1 MTKLEKLI
9 SKVKQQAAQKAKQQ
23 AAQKAKQTEAAIYGR
38 MTIVQLKELAYGN
51 PDEERIIEIF
61 ASVDGLD
68 LLERE

>member
-9 SKVKQQAAQKAKQQ
+9 SKVKQQ

>member
-9 SKVKQQAAQKAKQQ
+9 SKVKQQAAQKAKQ
-23 AAQKAKQTEAAIYGR
+23 TEAAIYEK
-38 MTIVQLKELAYGN
+38 MTLEQLRELAYGN

>member
-9 SKVKQQAAQKAKQQ
+9 SKAKQQ
-23 AAQKAKQTEAAIYGR
+23 AAQKAKQTEAAIYSR
-38 MTIVQLKELAYGN
+38 MTIDQLKELAYGN

-61 ASVDGLD
+61 ASVDGLY